1 MNKLMSKWF
10 SKWVKK
16 SKISN
21 KSLLSAIENFETG
34 NIVDLGGG
42 LYKIRVSR
50 PNQGKS
56 GGYRT
61 LVIYKKEDLAL
72 FVYGFA
78 KNEKDN
84 ISATELSFFKKQAKH
99 ILNFNKDQINQAMA
113 CGEFIKLENE
123 NEK

>member
-1 MNKLMSKWF
+1 MSKWF